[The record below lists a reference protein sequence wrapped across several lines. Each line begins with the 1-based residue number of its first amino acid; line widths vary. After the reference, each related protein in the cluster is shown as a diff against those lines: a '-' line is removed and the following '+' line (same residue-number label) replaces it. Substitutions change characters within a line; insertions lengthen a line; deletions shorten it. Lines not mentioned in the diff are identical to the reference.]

1 MIAQALLLALT
12 AGAGSTEPCLSYNPA
27 TVSLE
32 GRLEARVGE
41 NSLGGGVREKVGDYA
56 LVLVRPACVGALARG
71 PLRREAVAELQVT
84 FSQPGLLDAGL
95 DGRRVQA
102 RGELHH
108 RRAGRQFTPVLIHA
122 RAVAPR

>member
-1 MIAQALLLALT
+1 MIAEALLLALT
-12 AGAGSTEPCLSYNPA
+12 AGTGSAEPCLSYNPS

-41 NSLGGGVREKVGDYA
+41 NSLGGGVRETVRYYA
-56 LVLVRPACVGALARG
+56 LVLDRPVCVGVLDRG
-71 PLRREAVAELQVT
+71 PLRREAVAELHVT
-84 FSQPGLLDAGL
+84 FSEPGLLDASL

-102 RGELHH
+102 TGQLHH
-108 RRAGRQFTPVLIHA
+108 RRAGRQFTPVLLHA